1 MKKPLFKFISL
12 GAFVLILVCFFVLRN
27 LKEEKIVDESRS
39 VFIKKID
46 SGFQLIRNGKPF
58 YIQGASGNS
67 HFKDLASISGNTI
80 RLYDTLNLSTFL
92 NEADSCGLAVIV
104 DIPIPAFNREFD
116 AYLNDN
122 NNQIL
127 KQKIKVLVKRHKNHP
142 ALLMWNLGNELFYP
156 FVLWNNRFINT
167 FNELIDII
175 HSEDPDH
182 PVCTTLAGVSR
193 LEIASIYIHSPKIDI
208 LSFNIFGNTKLYNY
222 NVDQISFLFGA
233 IPYYISEWGSDG
245 MWESKLTSWRSP
257 IEQTSTKKAEQINA
271 RYSIIAKNKDGGCL
285 GSLVF
290 FWGNK
295 HELTFTWF
303 SLYRNDYKSEI
314 IKELEYLWKKSI
326 PKPSLIGLEYMLVD
340 GRGAAD
346 NLVFAPNE
354 LKISEIKFNTVLK
367 DSVNI
372 KWEIY
377 PDVWYQAWYENKYKK
392 TIDPKEITSSFV
404 SFENNKATFKTP
416 EIEGPYRIFAYIY
429 DKNGYFATTNTP
441 FYVLNTK

>member
-1 MKKPLFKFISL
+1 MKRPLLKYIFL
-12 GAFVLILVCFFVLRN
+12 GAFILILVSFFALRN
-27 LKEEKIVDESRS
+27 LKEINIVDEART
-39 VFIKKID
+39 VFIKRVD
-46 SGFQLIRNGKPF
+46 NGFQLFRNGTPF

-92 NEADSCGLAVIV
+92 DEADSCGLAVIV
-104 DIPIPAFNREFD
+104 DIPIPAYNRKFN
-116 AYLNDN
+116 AYLDDN

-127 KQKIKVLVKRHKNHP
+127 KQKIKILVKRHKNHP

-156 FVLWNNRFINT
+156 FVLWKNSFVNT

-175 HSEDPDH
+175 HIEDPDH

-193 LEIASIYIHSPKIDI
+193 LEIASIYIHSPQIDL

-233 IPYYISEWGSDG
+233 VPYYISEWGSDG

-257 IEQTSTKKAEQINA
+257 IEQTSTKKAEQIND

-314 IKELEYLWKKSI
+314 IKELENLWKKSNTT
-326 PKPSLIGLEYMLVD
+326 PALIGLEYMLVD

-354 LKISEIKFNTVLK
+354 LKISEIKFNTSK
-367 DSVNI
+367 TDSISI

-392 TIDPKEITSSFV
+392 IIDPKEITDSFV
-404 SFENNKATFKTP
+404 SFENNKATFRTP
-416 EIEGPYRIFAYIY
+416 GTEGPYRIFAYIY
-429 DKNGYFATTNTP
+429 DQDGYFATTNIP

>member
-1 MKKPLFKFISL
+1 MKKTLFKSISL
-12 GAFVLILVCFFVLRN
+12 GVFILIAVSFFALRN
-27 LKEEKIVDESRS
+27 LKDEKIVDESKS
-39 VFIKKID
+39 VFIKKND
-46 SGFQLIRNGKPF
+46 NGFQLFRNGEPF

-67 HFKDLASISGNTI
+67 HFKDLASIGGNTI

-92 NEADSCGLAVIV
+92 DEADSCGLAVIV
-104 DIPIPAFNREFD
+104 DIPIPAFNRKFN
-116 AYLNDN
+116 AYLNPND
-122 NNQIL
+122 NQIL
-127 KQKIKVLVKRHKNHP
+127 KQKVKALVKKHKDHP

-156 FVLWNNRFINT
+156 LVLWNNSFVNT

-175 HSEDPDH
+175 HTEDTNH

-193 LEIASIYIHSPKIDI
+193 LEIASIYIHSPQIDL

-233 IPYYISEWGSDG
+233 VPYYISEWGSDG

-271 RYSIIAKNKDGGCL
+271 RYNIIAKNKDGGCL

-290 FWGNK
+290 FWGSK

-314 IKELEYLWKKSI
+314 IKELEKLWKKSNTN
-326 PKPSLIGLEYMLVD
+326 PKLIGLEYMLID

-354 LKISEIKFNTVLK
+354 LKISEIKFNTSK
-367 DSVNI
+367 TDSISI

-392 TIDPKEITSSFV
+392 TIDPKEITGTFL
-404 SFENNKATFKTP
+404 SFENNKAAFRTP
-416 EIEGPYRIFAYIY
+416 QIEGPYRIFAYIY